1 MHEKSQMEQERIQT
15 MRVDDVNV
23 REKNAGVRLEGEP
36 SSQLGATKPR
46 AGARSGTIA
55 RKLWA
60 GAGFAA
66 FGLGFLGAIL
76 PLLPTTP
83 FILLAGFCF
92 ARSSEKVNRWFKA
105 TKLYKLVFENYTK
118 KRTMTLKAK
127 LTLLLPLTALLG
139 ISFALL
145 SGVPA
150 MRAVI
155 ATVWCAH
162 IVYFGFVV
170 KTEPVAISSAPEL
183 IDVADHRMPAAD

>member
-1 MHEKSQMEQERIQT
+1 MQMMEKGSAKVRQEDER
-15 MRVDDVNV
+15 MAR
-23 REKNAGVRLEGEP
+23 RGG
-36 SSQLGATKPR
+36 
-46 AGARSGTIA
+46 RSGAIA

-60 GAGFAA
+60 GAGFVA

-92 ARSSEKVNRWFKA
+92 ARSSEKVNQWFKA

-127 LTLLLPLTALLG
+127 LTLLAPLTVLLG
-139 ISFALL
+139 ISFAALA
-145 SGVPA
+145 SVPA
-150 MRAVI
+150 MRVVI
-155 ATVWCAH
+155 AAVWCAH

-170 KTEPVAISSAPEL
+170 KTEPVMSAAGVEPLEGV
-183 IDVADHRMPAAD
+183 DRRVPMAD

>member
-1 MHEKSQMEQERIQT
+1 MQLMGKSGAK
-15 MRVDDVNV
+15 V
-23 REKNAGVRLEGEP
+23 RREEGKMTRR
-36 SSQLGATKPR
+36 S
-46 AGARSGTIA
+46 ARSGAIV

-60 GAGFAA
+60 GAGFVA

-92 ARSSEKVNRWFKA
+92 ARSSEKVNQWFKA

-127 LTLLLPLTALLG
+127 LTLLLPLTVLLG

-145 SGVPA
+145 ASVPA
-150 MRAVI
+150 MRVVI
-155 ATVWCAH
+155 AVVWCAH

-170 KTEPVAISSAPEL
+170 KTEPEAPAAAADPL
-183 IDVADHRMPAAD
+183 DVAERRVPAAD

>member
-1 MHEKSQMEQERIQT
+1 M
-15 MRVDDVNV
+15 NV
-23 REKNAGVRLEGEP
+23 REKNAGVRLEGAVA
-36 SSQLGATKPR
+36 SQRRATTPRTGA
-46 AGARSGTIA
+46 IA

-60 GAGFAA
+60 GAGFVA
-66 FGLGFLGAIL
+66 FGLGCLGAIL

-92 ARSSEKVNRWFKA
+92 ARSSEKVNQWFQA

-145 SGVPA
+145 ASVPA
-150 MRAVI
+150 MRLVI
-155 ATVWCAH
+155 AVVWCAH

-170 KTEPVAISSAPEL
+170 KTEPEALAAGADPL
-183 IDVADHRMPAAD
+183 DVAERRVPAAD